1 VINQAGKA
9 PEGVP
14 VAAKELLHLGT
25 RADVDQ
31 TLSRLVRRG
40 GLIRVG
46 RGLYVSSG
54 HGALWCST
62 FGAREKLTTFAKQK
76 LTTHPASQPMNKD
89 ARNPEASL
97 PDLPPVV
104 LPGSASGR
112 PPASL

>member
-1 VINQAGKA
+1 M
-9 PEGVP
+9 PP
-14 VAAKELLHLGT
+14 VDPLP
-25 RADVDQ
+25 DV
-31 TLSRLVRRG
+31 G
-40 GLIRVG
+40 
-46 RGLYVSSG
+46 
-54 HGALWCST
+54 